1 MLVNVIINGHRRT
14 STNIE
19 EHRCTAKVHRHGRDG
34 FQPSIDIEF
43 DVRRY
48 KKQKVFY
55 KETQTT
61 VDVSRLATT
70 IAARRLKLTTDVDGR
85 R

>member
-14 STNIE
+14 STNID
-19 EHRCTAKVHRHGRDG
+19 EHHCAAKVHRHGRDG

-43 DVRRY
+43 DFRRY
-48 KKQKVFY
+48 KNQKVFY